1 MSQDLMQTLSGS
13 SLLSLSVGT
22 LPAVKQGMNLDA
34 NPFASQLA
42 LMTGAD
48 AAEAGAFVPVTPA
61 PAVGEG
67 AFARALGDMSVPA
80 APDVALRA
88 PVASDGT
95 MAAPIADVA
104 KPAPAAAA
112 PKIIA
117 ALPEDASTSQII
129 EAALTG
135 AASIEAPVVT
145 TPGADTALVAD
156 KAPAPQVPTSHD
168 ADPQPAAPHI
178 AAQPAAAPHVAA
190 QLAAGAHA
198 IAPHNVAQPV
208 AAQPAQV
215 PQVAAPHRT
224 APQASVPLAPVSD
237 AAAQPA
243 PIPQVNAVAAVSRV
257 PTQVAVRPVEAV
269 DAPMPAPA
277 ALTPEPALEPEEPVA
292 GEIDTTKG
300 DAPRPHRRAR
310 GDAPVVVA
318 DAAPAVALPPIPATQ
333 PVAPVDAPVTDLGTT
348 RIADKAA
355 LQAPRQTA
363 ETDAVLAAERPA
375 AMPAALADTS
385 AETPAATEPAAQQQR
400 MSDAADPLATNAAA
414 ITPPVEAAIP
424 AQAPAPAVSAATP
437 AAPIAQDSRAPT
449 SPAVGAAS
457 AAAPRARPAATKAA
471 PVTSAP
477 RSPVSAPTTLVQPAP
492 ATEAAAPV
500 ASAPIATAPVSVVPA
515 APVPDAPVQPHTDR
529 SASENV
535 VARAP
540 ITRAAPNASAAQQTV
555 AQPVAAA
562 PAVPAAAASP
572 ANDTARVANDIPGA
586 LAAEPAAVA
595 AAAAQPMPAPQVQAQ
610 QGVQQVQATPG
621 ARTGVVAPR
630 MAFSAAARR
639 TIDSA
644 AQSQRPAE
652 ALSTLFKPTEMDIDP
667 AAAMTRAESVA
678 VSSLGAV
685 PPPWAMALNAVNSP
699 AQAIP
704 GITMPLESSNAA
716 AAPVETMA
724 FDSGFVTNIESQVA
738 RVVNGG
744 EMVRIQIIP
753 ENMGRIDIEM
763 LAGPERDQ
771 VRIVTEH
778 DAVRDT
784 LVSSQH
790 RLEQDLRSNA
800 QRPTEVTV
808 ELRQQSPG
816 TQNGSAQQQQQRGQ
830 SGAEAVLA
838 REAAQRQTAADA
850 AADATPAERRPRGNI
865 RYA

>member
-80 APDVALRA
+80 APNVALRA

-156 KAPAPQVPTSHD
+156 KAPAPQVPASHG

-178 AAQPAAAPHVAA
+178 AA

-215 PQVAAPHRT
+215 PQVAAPHIT
-224 APQASVPLAPVSD
+224 VPQASVPLAPVSD

-310 GDAPVVVA
+310 GDVPVVVA

-385 AETPAATEPAAQQQR
+385 AETPAATEPAAPVAQHHR
-400 MSDAADPLATNAAA
+400 MSDAADPVATNAAA

-437 AAPIAQDSRAPT
+437 AAPIVQDSRAPI

-471 PVTSAP
+471 PVTNAP

-540 ITRAAPNASAAQQTV
+540 ITRAAPDASAAQQTV

-595 AAAAQPMPAPQVQAQ
+595 AAAAQPTPAPQVQAQ
-610 QGVQQVQATPG
+610 QGVQQVQATSG

-667 AAAMTRAESVA
+667 AAAMTRADSAA